1 MRAER
6 EDRRRR
12 MQMQQERS
20 CSNEKI
26 AVKGQAANA
35 TGAAAGKMAN
45 VELNTPKEGK
55 KEVVN
60 NKRYSEDSSQF

>member
-1 MRAER
+1 L
-6 EDRRRR
+6 
-12 MQMQQERS
+12 
-20 CSNEKI
+20 

-35 TGAAAGKMAN
+35 AAAEKMAA